1 MCGQGNGL
9 PLNFLMSLPPYIK
22 QAEVEQLVKVFMME
36 KTKQVSLD
44 EIKAFA
50 LAIPHVSWKV
60 ERIRRLSSALS
71 TEEGSSTDNGIPEQ
85 VTSLFPKKFEK
96 SCRDIDLLMPAFL
109 SFHIQTSK
117 TQNKKTTSTT
127 KPSPPAV
134 AFKMTSARSFSRRE
148 SSTGTGKVAFSSSV
162 PAMRRSR
169 SRISSYACMSDSAS
183 AGARPPLPRKSS
195 SKTIPVA
202 VPLHSKVSLPI
213 TPNPS
218 LVNVRSCTC
227 MR

>member
-71 TEEGSSTDNGIPEQ
+71 TEEGSSTDNGI
-85 VTSLFPKKFEK
+85 LN
-96 SCRDIDLLMPAFL
+96 R
-109 SFHIQTSK
+109 
-117 TQNKKTTSTT
+117 
-127 KPSPPAV
+127 
-134 AFKMTSARSFSRRE
+134 
-148 SSTGTGKVAFSSSV
+148 
-162 PAMRRSR
+162 
-169 SRISSYACMSDSAS
+169 
-183 AGARPPLPRKSS
+183 
-195 SKTIPVA
+195 
-202 VPLHSKVSLPI
+202 
-213 TPNPS
+213 
-218 LVNVRSCTC
+218 
-227 MR
+227 